1 MMHPTIEEALVGAS
15 VGEEK
20 TVDVAFAA
28 DWRVSELAGKD
39 ATVSVKVTRV
49 AEPTLPALDKAF
61 IERFGVRGGDL
72 EAFRKDVRR
81 KRSEQRRVG
90 KESVSSCRSR
100 WPTGP

>member
-49 AEPTLPALDKAF
+49 AEPTLPAMDKAF
-61 IERFGVRGGDL
+61 IESFGVRGGGL
-72 EAFRKDVRR
+72 EAFRKEVRSHLR
-81 KRSEQRRVG
+81 AEPNGEQMAKPYPER
-90 KESVSSCRSR
+90 
-100 WPTGP
+100 TGN